1 MMTPG
6 QIWVKRR
13 LADIIE
19 LVEEAA
25 GDIDTNDY
33 PNFNSWMI
41 DVFDSA
47 LNRLD
52 EKFYNNENEFIEK
65 YETIVT
71 ALLEIFEDQ
80 LHDFYESEQ
89 QEMISENFDRILD
102 LYQKVKKGE
111 ELRPS
116 EQTMMRAFK
125 KFVDKGG
132 NAEDFEYSDEEDYDV
147 DQREGEKFTYD
158 VMDMPM
164 TYTFSEEYQDGDEI
178 NYFGEITFEDDE
190 FLGVIS
196 TDKRGFITGYDFYS
210 VLEDDVRLQDK
221 LQDMQIEDE
230 VMNFFAEE
238 VIPVLRK

>member
-6 QIWVKRR
+6 QIWVNRR
-13 LADIIE
+13 LGDIIE

-52 EKFYNNENEFIEK
+52 EEFYNDENEFIEK
-65 YETIVT
+65 YETIIT

-80 LHDFYESEQ
+80 LHDFYDSQKSELIGES
-89 QEMISENFDRILD
+89 FDRVLD
-102 LYQKVKKGE
+102 MYQKIKSGE
-111 ELRPS
+111 DLKPTEKA
-116 EQTMMRAFK
+116 MMNAFK
-125 KFVDKGG
+125 RFIDKGG

-147 DQREGEKFTYD
+147 DERDGEKFSYD
-158 VMDMPM
+158 IMDMPM
-164 TYTFSEEYQDGDEI
+164 TYTFSEEYGDGDEI

-196 TDKRGFITGYDFYS
+196 TDKRGYITGYDFYS
-210 VLEDDVRLQDK
+210 VLDESVRLQDK
-221 LQDMQIEDE
+221 LRDMQIEDE

-238 VIPVLRK
+238 IIPTLRR